1 MGCYRMSVL
10 HLANTCGEGCF
21 DCRGVGRRAEAMRVR
36 TMWREMLELWA
47 LVFEEMKGAMELW
60 IYDSNHRM
68 KLDGPAIIPSWSD
81 VTLDSSWI

>member
-1 MGCYRMSVL
+1 MG
-10 HLANTCGEGCF
+10 
-21 DCRGVGRRAEAMRVR
+21 VR

-47 LVFEEMKGAMELW
+47 LVFEEMTGAMELW

>member
-1 MGCYRMSVL
+1 MGCYHMSVL
-10 HLANTCGEGCF
+10 HLANTCGERCF
-21 DCRGVGRRAEAMRVR
+21 DCRGGDTRAEAMGMR

-47 LVFEEMKGAMELW
+47 LVFEEMAGEMELW

-68 KLDGPAIIPSWSD
+68 KLDEPTLIPSWSD